1 MNMTPIQRIKALLGE
16 STNDA
21 ILEICLDDAK
31 QEFLSYTGRNEVP
44 VPAQYLVEQL
54 AILRYNQLGN
64 EGLSS

>member
-1 MNMTPIQRIKALLGE
+1 MSMTPIQRIKALLGE